1 MNENDKNE
9 RMRPLFPRQWI
20 ALKISWQQRRWVESS
35 FSRIFS
41 NRRDVNLKFTS
52 LLSWSNFSHGLHII
66 SRTPINRWKCVRVNG
81 HNWRKLGV
89 VLFVWCVWW
98 FTPGLPVPSSPFG
111 AQNPFAPVSNNTHCA
126 TTSPR
131 HQINIPRRRTSS
143 AGCVQRHRWENFGGS
158 VNQRW
163 ESSCAGRRCSQ
174 LILSRKP
181 ALQSR
186 RQSGRS
192 LCQSSSLLSAILTPT
207 FTLKQTNN
215 FYARIFTAFLK
226 ATAAHEAL
234 NKQR

>member
-111 AQNPFAPVSNNTHCA
+111 AQNPFAPVSNNTHCPGEA
-126 TTSPR
+126 ASLC
-131 HQINIPRRRTSS
+131 HQINIPKWREPVPPVVYSTVGERILAAVWTRE
-143 AGCVQRHRWENFGGS
+143 RD
-158 VNQRW
+158 
-163 ESSCAGRRCSQ
+163 SCARAGEPPQ
-174 LILSRKP
+174 LILSCKP
-181 ALQSR
+181 A
-186 RQSGRS
+186 
-192 LCQSSSLLSAILTPT
+192 
-207 FTLKQTNN
+207 
-215 FYARIFTAFLK
+215 Y
-226 ATAAHEAL
+226 
-234 NKQR
+234 